1 MALTEYPNGI
11 IITGSGSVSD
21 ALITGANNYGDA
33 ISIFDL
39 NGTVT
44 VNHCFTSGFFDFG
57 IFAYFPGTGTVIIS
71 NSYIAAEY
79 PVQVDDATLEITNCL
94 IRCTGGDLVIESYNN
109 AGVTIQSCTLVGT
122 SAAIDLENVPDG
134 STITIKNNNIYN
146 SIGIGSG
153 GVAITIY
160 KIGDPISAT
169 INNNNTYGW
178 DTDFDLT
185 GCSLGT
191 GNIDVDPLFSSSGN
205 SGDYLDGY
213 YLNTGSDCINAGDA
227 DVSGYGWVADY
238 PYAQTNVIDTGTIEI
253 GFHYPSGGSVEILS
267 YTFYETIGVQTLP
280 QKYYGSETVIGGATT
295 SCVLRIE
302 PTIFDKLHDFFGNK
316 VGF

>member
-1 MALTEYPNGI
+1 MALTEYPDGI

-21 ALITGANNYGDA
+21 ALITGVNSHGDA
-33 ISIFDL
+33 ISIVDL

-44 VNHCFTSGFFDFG
+44 IDHCFTSGLFDYG
-57 IFAYFPGTGTVIIS
+57 IYGYSPVSGTVNIS

-79 PVQVDDATLEITNCL
+79 PVQMDTATLNITNCL
-94 IRCTGGDLVIESYNN
+94 VRCTGGDLVIECYDNDG
-109 AGVTIQSCTLVGT
+109 ATIQSCTLIGS
-122 SAAIDLENVPDG
+122 SAAIDLERPMAA
-134 STITIKNNNIYN
+134 ITIKNNNIYN
-146 SIGIGSG
+146 GIGSG
-153 GVAITIY
+153 GIAVTVY
-160 KIGDPISAT
+160 KTGDPISAT

-213 YLNTGSDCINAGDA
+213 YLGTGSGCIDAGDA

-238 PYAQTNVIDTGTIEI
+238 PYSRTNVIDAGIIDI
-253 GFHYPSGGSVEILS
+253 GFHYPTSGTPSNFVQCIFGRLVNFAGARVKRLS
-267 YTFYETIGVQTLP
+267 P
-280 QKYYGSETVIGGATT
+280 TVT
-295 SCVLRIE
+295 
-302 PTIFDKLHDFFGNK
+302 
-316 VGF
+316 

>member
-1 MALTEYPNGI
+1 MALTEYPDGI

-21 ALITGANNYGDA
+21 ALITGANSYGDA

-44 VNHCFTSGFFDFG
+44 IDHCFTSGFFDSG

-169 INNNNTYGW
+169 IDNNNTYDW
-178 DTDFDLT
+178 DTDFALT

-213 YLNTGSDCINAGDA
+213 YLGTGSGCIDAGDA
-227 DVSGYGWVADY
+227 DISGYGWILNY
-238 PYAQTNVIDTGTIEI
+238 PYAILNIADTGIIDI
-253 GFHYPSGGSVEILS
+253 GFHYPLLPF
-267 YTFYETIGVQTLP
+267 TFYETLGIQDRPRLFP
-280 QKYYGSETVIGGATT
+280 DDI
-295 SCVLRIE
+295 CVE
-302 PTIFDKLHDFFGNK
+302 PIVFDTLHDFYGNK